1 MTTLTESVPKAVDV
15 WFTEDML
22 YVLLEDDREI
32 GVPIEWFS
40 KLAEANPQQRTKWRM
55 IGGGVGIHWDEIDED
70 ISVRKL
76 MQ

>member
-15 WFTEDML
+15 WFTDDML
-22 YVLLEDDREI
+22 YVLLEDGREI

-40 KLAEANPQQRTKWRM
+40 KLAQANPQQRTKWRM